1 MGQPHDTVRDRLSKV
16 MSSGWARLTQVS
28 LRIRWRCLCPA
39 HGARGLSVT
48 GASHQGR
55 LRGTCRRLRVTNGL
69 QHLETGISVQE
80 GWVPKGPGC
89 LCHCNHANSR
99 AQSLQEACLR
109 LACWVQLAFCLL
121 KVLEHL
127 LKQLD

>member
-1 MGQPHDTVRDRLSKV
+1 MEPLASLSQVLPIKSAWGNVQEASGGQLL
-16 MSSGWARLTQVS
+16 A
-28 LRIRWRCLCPA
+28 
-39 HGARGLSVT
+39 
-48 GASHQGR
+48 
-55 LRGTCRRLRVTNGL
+55 
-69 QHLETGISVQE
+69 HLETGISVQV

-89 LCHCNHANSR
+89 FCHCSHANSR